1 MKFNELRN
9 RNDLASILKIPKNQF
24 SYLLYKLN
32 VNKQYEKFEIPK
44 KSGGTRTIH
53 SPNDRLKYIQKRLN
67 EEILNFIDDSDY
79 PKSKISH
86 GYEKGK
92 SISTNASVHVKKRY
106 VLNIDIED
114 FFGSINFGRV
124 RGFFNK
130 NKFFSLPLEV
140 STIIAQICCKD
151 GVLPQGAP
159 TSPIISNL
167 IGHTLDYRI
176 SILAKKYKMNYSRYV
191 DDLTFSTNEKN
202 FELYLENFLS
212 EFDAHLNNAGF
223 KRNKKK
229 TRLQYKRS
237 RQSVTGVIVNEDLSI
252 PNDFYKNTRA
262 MLNEFIKNEKFF
274 IDEKDNYGTLNQL
287 EGRLSYINHF
297 EKMKNMRNAKNK
309 EVNKKNHTKFS
320 TKEKEFKKFL
330 FYKNFIINDKP
341 LIITEGKTDVL
352 YLKAA
357 LKNLHSEYPNLIEK
371 KDNGNYDFKVKFFQ
385 RSKRN
390 RYFFIISKDGADAM
404 KNLVDLFIDKRSNN
418 VNECVMTKIKTM
430 RKTKALNPVILL
442 FDNEMVT
449 DRPLKNFLN
458 FIKISPEDRL
468 KFGLSLN
475 TCISDNLFLL
485 TNDIPLKKK
494 DVGEAEIE
502 DLLPENILNHV
513 INGKMMNY
521 TNGKDKQ
528 SISKDFLS
536 KYVVSNYEKINF
548 DKFRPLLNSLNS
560 IIENY

>member
-1 MKFNELRN
+1 MKFNELKN
-9 RNDLASILKIPKNQF
+9 RNDLASILKVPKNQF
-24 SYLLYKLN
+24 SYLLYKLD

-67 EEILNFIDDSDY
+67 EEIMIFLNDSNY
-79 PKSKISH
+79 PVSKISH
-86 GYEKGK
+86 GYEKKK
-92 SISTNASVHVKKRY
+92 SIRTNASVHVKKRY

-130 NKFFSLPLEV
+130 NNFFKLPLEV

-167 IGHTLDYRI
+167 IAHTLDYRI
-176 SILAKKYKMNYSRYV
+176 SHLAKKYKMNYSRYV

-202 FELYLENFLS
+202 FELSLDNFLS
-212 EFDAHLNNAGF
+212 DFDSLLKNTGF
-223 KRNKKK
+223 VRNKKK

-237 RQSVTGVIVNEDLSI
+237 RQAVTGVVVNEDLSI

-262 MLNEFIKNEKFF
+262 MLNEFIKNENFF
-274 IDEKDNYGTLNQL
+274 INDKDNLGSLNQL
-287 EGRLSYINHF
+287 EGRLSYINYF
-297 EKMKNMRNAKNK
+297 EKKKNIRNAKGK

-330 FYKNFIINDKP
+330 FFKNFIINDKP

-357 LKNLHSEYPNLIEK
+357 LKNLHSEYPNLIQKRE
-371 KDNGNYDFKVKFFQ
+371 DGTFLFKVKFFQ
-385 RSKRN
+385 RTKRN
-390 RYFFIISKDGADAM
+390 MFFFIISKDGADAM
-404 KNLVDLFIDKRSNN
+404 KNIVDLFITKRSSN
-418 VNECVMTKIKTM
+418 VNECIMTKIKTM

-442 FDNEMVT
+442 FDNEMKT

-458 FIKISPEDRL
+458 FIKISPEDKL
-468 KFGLSLN
+468 KFEVSLN
-475 TCISDNLFLL
+475 TCISDNLYLL
-485 TNDIPLKKK
+485 TNNIPQKK
-494 DVGEAEIE
+494 VESGEAEIE
-502 DLLPENILNHV
+502 DLLPDVILEHS
-513 INGKMMNY
+513 INGEKLKY
-521 TNGKDKQ
+521 TNGKDKKT
-528 SISKDFLS
+528 ISKDFLS
-536 KYVVSNYEKINF
+536 KYVISNYEKINF
-548 DKFRPLLNSLNS
+548 DNFRPLLNSLNS